1 MASFWSKRINMR
13 VKRQVAKD
21 LNVDEEQVQELID
34 GKRHIGGETMDKVLQ
49 SINDEAEN
57 RIARDFE
64 ILDWYTNTD
73 LKALRLEW
81 GYGQKELANK
91 LKINPI
97 TLNAVESK
105 YSAAKNVTPNIQKL
119 YDFYQNEFNKKIE
132 SKVNNRSPRER
143 CIYVCDKN
151 DEILAW
157 YKNTNLVELRRQFG
171 YGGVEL
177 AQKLGINFKTF
188 NNMEHHTNDYLR
200 ATEKIQKLYNFYH
213 DENNM
218 KNAQLSEI
226 KPIEAKAIVDE
237 PKVVIDEPKEEIK
250 ANFDEDIIIRIDKN
264 GNIIYSE
271 YGKEITNITEL
282 HLDKVGDEKP
292 VLDIKLRRLF

>member
-1 MASFWSKRINMR
+1 MR

-119 YDFYQNEFNKKIE
+119 YDFYHIYEFDLKFFAQGKTSHSLHHHNYFPKDRVHLQDHTQE
-132 SKVNNRSPRER
+132 LPFHQH
-143 CIYVCDKN
+143 N
-151 DEILAW
+151 DGQIQPI
-157 YKNTNLVELRRQFG
+157 NL
-171 YGGVEL
+171 
-177 AQKLGINFKTF
+177 
-188 NNMEHHTNDYLR
+188 
-200 ATEKIQKLYNFYH
+200 
-213 DENNM
+213 
-218 KNAQLSEI
+218 
-226 KPIEAKAIVDE
+226 
-237 PKVVIDEPKEEIK
+237 
-250 ANFDEDIIIRIDKN
+250 
-264 GNIIYSE
+264 
-271 YGKEITNITEL
+271 
-282 HLDKVGDEKP
+282 
-292 VLDIKLRRLF
+292 